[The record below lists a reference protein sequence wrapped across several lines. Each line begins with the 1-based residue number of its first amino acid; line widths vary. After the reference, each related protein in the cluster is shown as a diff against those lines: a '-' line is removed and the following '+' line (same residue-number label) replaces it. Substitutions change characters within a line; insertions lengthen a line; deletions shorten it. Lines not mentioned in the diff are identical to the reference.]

1 MRVVERVRLG
11 KLHQKTWSNTIAI
24 ERIVQVVKTSRLQ
37 PCIYIISYTVGRSAG
52 RTLASNP

>member
-1 MRVVERVRLG
+1 MRVVERVRLD
-11 KLHQKTWSNTIAI
+11 KPHQMTLNNTIGI
-24 ERIVQVVKTSRLQ
+24 ERIEQVVKTSRLQ